1 MTVDLDMT
9 CRGTWKGLFWL
20 SPSSLFHFFSKET
33 SILHL
38 YSSVY
43 SILFRAG
50 LRHEGLRSAQRLNNI
65 PPNFITSVRSNFR
78 KGNYHG
84 FGTSTMCRQYA
95 THRQN
100 KFFTP
105 STCINSL
112 HTFLS
117 STQILR
123 SAMMFLYLLVSS
135 LSRDYVRHVFFGDG
149 REHTKKVSFSFLKIS
164 RCNLD
169 SNCYVC
175 NHFSVNR

>member
-9 CRGTWKGLFWL
+9 CRGNWKGLFWL
-20 SPSSLFHFFSKET
+20 SPSSVFFYLFSSKET

-50 LRHEGLRSAQRLNNI
+50 LRREGLRSAQRLNNI
-65 PPNFITSVRSNFR
+65 PQFHHLCEFEFQ

-84 FGTSTMCRQYA
+84 FGTSTGCRQYA
-95 THRQN
+95 IHRQN
-100 KFFTP
+100 KFFTL
-105 STCINSL
+105 STCINFL

-123 SAMMFLYLLVSS
+123 SAMMFLSTCFS
-135 LSRDYVRHVFFGDG
+135 LSGLRTACLFWR
-149 REHTKKVSFSFLKIS
+149 REGTQKKSAS
-164 RCNLD
+164 
-169 SNCYVC
+169 
-175 NHFSVNR
+175 